1 MEILHFIILGIVQ
14 GLTEFLPISSSAHLI
29 LMPQLFGWEDQGLNH
44 DVAAHVGTLVAVCWF
59 LRRDVRDI
67 AGGLL
72 QKNTESARQSWR
84 MVGLL
89 ALGTLPVIFSGLL
102 LRDTVAT
109 TFRAPLLI
117 AGTTLFYATLLWC
130 ADRFGRRTR
139 AQSALTWR
147 DVVIIG
153 VAQSLAVV
161 PGTSR
166 SGITMTAALFL
177 GLERRAAVHFS
188 FLLSIPAILL
198 AAAWETLHML
208 LGEAAMPWGSMGVVA
223 LSAAITAYIAI
234 HYFVKFIDRTGM
246 GPYVAY
252 RLALGGFLLYMFL

>member
-1 MEILHFIILGIVQ
+1 LEYIHFIILGIVQ

-29 LMPQLFGWEDQGLNH
+29 LMPHLFGWDDQGLNH

-59 LRRDVRDI
+59 LRRDVQDI
-67 AGGLL
+67 ATGLL
-72 QKNTESARQSWR
+72 QKHTEVSIRSWR
-84 MVGLL
+84 MVGFL
-89 ALGTLPVIFSGLL
+89 AVGTLPVIFSGLL

-117 AGTTLFYATLLWC
+117 AGTTLFYATLLWS
-130 ADRFGRRTR
+130 ADRFGRRMR
-139 AQSALTWR
+139 GQSALTWR
-147 DVVIIG
+147 DVIIIG
-153 VAQSLAVV
+153 VAQALAIV

-166 SGITMTAALFL
+166 SGITMTAAMFL

-208 LGEAAMPWGSMGVVA
+208 LGADAMPWGTMGVVA

-246 GPYVAY
+246 GPYVLY
-252 RLALGGFLLYMFL
+252 RLMLGVGLVIYFL

>member
-1 MEILHFIILGIVQ
+1 MEFFHFIILGIVQ

-29 LMPQLFGWEDQGLNH
+29 LMPHLFGWEDQGLNH
-44 DVAAHVGTLVAVCWF
+44 DVAAHVGTLAAVCWF
-59 LRRDVRDI
+59 LRRDVQGI
-67 AGGLL
+67 TTGLL
-72 QKNTESARQSWR
+72 HKNTAAAAQSR
-84 MVGLL
+84 RLL
-89 ALGTLPVIFSGLL
+89 AFLIVATFPVIISGLL
-102 LRDTVAT
+102 LRDMVAT
-109 TFRAPLLI
+109 TFRDPLLI

-130 ADRFGRRTR
+130 ADFFGRRTR
-139 AQSALTWR
+139 GQSAIAWR
-147 DVVIIG
+147 DVIVIG
-153 VAQSLAVV
+153 FAQALAIV

-208 LGEAAMPWGSMGVVA
+208 RDAPAIPWGTMSIVA

-246 GPYVAY
+246 GPYVIY
-252 RLALGGFLLYMFL
+252 RLALGMGLLFYFL

>member
-1 MEILHFIILGIVQ
+1 MDFIHYIILGIVQ

-29 LMPQLFGWEDQGLNH
+29 LMPHLFGWEDQGLNH

-59 LRRDVRDI
+59 LRREMREIVT
-67 AGGLL
+67 GVM
-72 QKNTESARQSWR
+72 QKHTAAAKQSWR
-84 MVGLL
+84 RVGFL
-89 ALGTLPVIFSGLL
+89 AVGTLPVIFSGLL

-117 AGTTLFYATLLWC
+117 ACTTLFYATLLWW

-139 AQSALTWR
+139 SQSALTWR
-147 DVVIIG
+147 DVIIIG

-208 LGEAAMPWGSMGVVA
+208 LGAEAMPWDSMGVVA

-234 HYFVKFIDRTGM
+234 HYFVKFLDRTGM
-246 GPYVAY
+246 LPYVIY
-252 RLALGGFLLYMFL
+252 RLLLGGVLLAVYL

>member
-1 MEILHFIILGIVQ
+1 MEFIHFIILGIVQ

-29 LMPQLFGWEDQGLNH
+29 LMPHLFGWEDQGLNH

-59 LRRDVRDI
+59 LRRDLQSI
-67 AGGLL
+67 ATGVL
-72 QKNTESARQSWR
+72 QKDTESARQGWR
-84 MVGLL
+84 MLGFL
-89 ALGTLPVIFSGLL
+89 AVGTLPVIVSGLL

-130 ADRFGRRTR
+130 ADRYGRRNR
-139 AQSALTWR
+139 GQAALTWR
-147 DVVIIG
+147 DVIIIG
-153 VAQSLAVV
+153 IAQALAIV

-208 LGEAAMPWGSMGVVA
+208 LGAAALPWGSMGIVA
-223 LSAAITAYIAI
+223 VSAAITAYVAI
-234 HYFVKFIDRTGM
+234 HYFVKFIERTGM
-246 GPYVAY
+246 GPYVVY
-252 RLALGGFLLYMFL
+252 RLVLGVLLLAVYL

>member
-1 MEILHFIILGIVQ
+1 MDVLHFIILGIVQ

-29 LMPQLFGWEDQGLNH
+29 LMPHLFGWEDQGLNH

-59 LRRDVRDI
+59 LRRDVQDI
-67 AGGLL
+67 ATGVL
-72 QKNTESARQSWR
+72 QKNTETARRSWR
-84 MVGLL
+84 MVGFL
-89 ALGTLPVIFSGLL
+89 AVGTLPVIFSGLL

-117 AGTTLFYATLLWC
+117 AGTTLFYATLLWW
-130 ADRFGRRTR
+130 ADRFGRRAR
-139 AQSALTWR
+139 SQAALTWR
-147 DVVIIG
+147 DVIIIG
-153 VAQSLAVV
+153 LAQGLAVV

-208 LGEAAMPWGSMGVVA
+208 MGAVAMPWGSMGVVA
-223 LSAAITAYIAI
+223 LSAAITAYVAI

-252 RLALGGFLLYMFL
+252 RAVLGVALLFFFS